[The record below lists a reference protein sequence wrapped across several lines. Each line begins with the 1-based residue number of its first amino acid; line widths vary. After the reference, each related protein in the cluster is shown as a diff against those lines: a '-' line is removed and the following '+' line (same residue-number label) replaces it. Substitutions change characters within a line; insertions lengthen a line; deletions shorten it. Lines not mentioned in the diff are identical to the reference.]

1 MYYRCELLIN
11 GYSYDVT
18 NDLMNWDDVEL
29 NYKRDDLN
37 GVIRT
42 FSTKFEFSNG
52 AYSLLVEE
60 YESRY
65 LQSSASVVFYKR
77 NNSWLWN
84 EVFRC
89 SLDFSTFSYS
99 GHSCEINA
107 VDDSLAA
114 LIKSK
119 KGTQYEYVVDEIKE
133 SEPLLYDHLE
143 MLSSVTWID
152 RGALNDEGTESLLY
166 YSSLGEGEH
175 HPLPIIVQNSE
186 IAVKEVVE
194 FNDIYASNN
203 KSTSTLPMFISAIRG
218 TDIHLSIY
226 FGFRFYSSPEDIT
239 ITLYKRTLSGEE
251 ELKGINYNALVSL
264 TNEFSY
270 DGDLHLEAGEGL
282 ILSIYKFGSEY
293 GGDFIYLSDFEIKAV
308 YQNRDLKAIN
318 IDIIKPSVLL
328 NRLLKSMNGGVDGIT
343 GEIATTDERLNN
355 TMLMAADSARGLDG
369 AKLYS
374 SYTKFVDWM
383 NAEFGFV
390 PVIGDKR
397 VSFVHRDT
405 LFRDEEIKDLGSD
418 LSGFEF
424 SVNAGMIYSRVRV
437 GYDKVDYESVNGL
450 DEFRFT
456 NEYTTGTTLS
466 DNSLELISPYRADAY
481 GIEFLVNKRGE
492 DTTDDDSDNDVFMV
506 GVRLN
511 ENRYELIRDIPIEG
525 VISPDTMYN
534 VMYSQR
540 YMIGANSKYIGVFS
554 NLLSYA
560 SSDGNSDVVIDGE
573 PGNGDIAITG
583 SLFSVG
589 QMSVETSDNTIPSDF
604 SGYVLVE
611 NRGKTY
617 KGFIRDVGFNV
628 GRTEK
633 VKYTLIVKEIQ
644 KQ

>member
-42 FSTKFEFSNG
+42 FSTKFKFSNG

-218 TDIHLSIY
+218 TEIHLSIY
-226 FGFRFYSSPEDIT
+226 FGFRF
-239 ITLYKRTLSGEE
+239 
-251 ELKGINYNALVSL
+251 
-264 TNEFSY
+264 
-270 DGDLHLEAGEGL
+270 
-282 ILSIYKFGSEY
+282 
-293 GGDFIYLSDFEIKAV
+293 
-308 YQNRDLKAIN
+308 
-318 IDIIKPSVLL
+318 
-328 NRLLKSMNGGVDGIT
+328 
-343 GEIATTDERLNN
+343 
-355 TMLMAADSARGLDG
+355 
-369 AKLYS
+369 
-374 SYTKFVDWM
+374 
-383 NAEFGFV
+383 
-390 PVIGDKR
+390 
-397 VSFVHRDT
+397 
-405 LFRDEEIKDLGSD
+405 
-418 LSGFEF
+418 
-424 SVNAGMIYSRVRV
+424 
-437 GYDKVDYESVNGL
+437 
-450 DEFRFT
+450 
-456 NEYTTGTTLS
+456 
-466 DNSLELISPYRADAY
+466 
-481 GIEFLVNKRGE
+481 
-492 DTTDDDSDNDVFMV
+492 
-506 GVRLN
+506 
-511 ENRYELIRDIPIEG
+511 
-525 VISPDTMYN
+525 
-534 VMYSQR
+534 
-540 YMIGANSKYIGVFS
+540 
-554 NLLSYA
+554 
-560 SSDGNSDVVIDGE
+560 
-573 PGNGDIAITG
+573 
-583 SLFSVG
+583 
-589 QMSVETSDNTIPSDF
+589 
-604 SGYVLVE
+604 
-611 NRGKTY
+611 
-617 KGFIRDVGFNV
+617 
-628 GRTEK
+628 
-633 VKYTLIVKEIQ
+633 
-644 KQ
+644 